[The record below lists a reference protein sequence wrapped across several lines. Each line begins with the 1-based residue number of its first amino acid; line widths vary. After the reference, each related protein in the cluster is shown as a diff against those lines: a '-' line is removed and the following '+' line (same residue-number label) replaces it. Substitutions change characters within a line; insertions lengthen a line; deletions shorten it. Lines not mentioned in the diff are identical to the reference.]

1 MLAESRVRRPQ
12 PLSTRERRTE
22 MAAGVVVILV
32 VAAMA
37 LGFDSPH
44 DLELGPA
51 VALTLAYALAVR
63 VRFSV
68 GHGFT
73 SPTQLL
79 LVPMLF
85 VLPAPIV
92 PVAVEVAIVLSKL
105 PDVLAGRLHPDRLLV
120 SPADAWF
127 AVGPALVFAVGQVV
141 APDWNDAPLY
151 ALAFGAQML
160 FDVMASTI
168 REWVATGLGPRL
180 HIRVMTR
187 VYMVDALLWPIGLF
201 VAFAAEDAPYRALLV
216 LPLVALFEVFAQ
228 EREAN
233 IESALQLSTAYR
245 GTALLLGDV
254 LEDKDAYTASHSHG
268 VVSLSLAVADRLRLD
283 PAARRRV
290 EFGALLHDI
299 GKIAVPAD
307 ILNKPGPLDHDEWA
321 VMKLHTV
328 EGQHMLDRVGG
339 VLGEVGRVVRSSHE
353 HYDGGGYPDGLA
365 RHEIPIEARI
375 VCCCDAFSAMTTTRS
390 YRRAMSLEAAREE
403 LVRNSGTQF
412 DPHVVEALLVV
423 IDQEHVVVTPP
434 VPALDL
440 APPAPAHSA

>member
-1 MLAESRVRRPQ
+1 
-12 PLSTRERRTE
+12 
-22 MAAGVVVILV
+22 
-32 VAAMA
+32 
-37 LGFDSPH
+37 
-44 DLELGPA
+44 
-51 VALTLAYALAVR
+51 
-63 VRFSV
+63 
-68 GHGFT
+68 
-73 SPTQLL
+73 
-79 LVPMLF
+79 MLF
-85 VLPAPIV
+85 VLAAPLV
-92 PVAVEVAIVLSKL
+92 PVAVVAGLVLSKL

-127 AVGPALVFAVGQVV
+127 SVGPALVFAAAHV
-141 APDWNDAPLY
+141 ATPDWADAPIYL
-151 ALAFGAQML
+151 LAFAAQML

-168 REWVATGLGPRL
+168 RVWIATGVPATL
-180 HIRVMTR
+180 HLQVLSR
-187 VYMVDALLWPIGLF
+187 VYMVDALLLPTGLF
-201 VAFAAEDAPYRALLV
+201 VAFAANDAPYRALLV
-216 LPLVALFEVFAQ
+216 LPLVALFSIFAQ

-268 VVSLSLAVADRLRLD
+268 VVSLSLAVADRMRLD

-299 GKIAVPAD
+299 GKIAVPAE

-365 RHEIPIEARI
+365 RQEIPVEARI
-375 VCCCDAFSAMTTTRS
+375 VCCCDAFSAMTTTRT
-390 YRRAMSLEAAREE
+390 YRRAMSLESAREE

-412 DPHVVEALLVV
+412 DPQVVEALLAV
-423 IDQEHVVVTPP
+423 IRQERVVVMPP
-434 VPALDL
+434 VPAPSSTEYPILRGVT
-440 APPAPAHSA
+440 PS